1 MEKSNRAFPLTP
13 PSPSGPSGRGRT
25 CERFVN
31 DRGML
36 ASIPRIEARR
46 QGSPTNTC
54 TTERHGAL
62 GLSRRAEWL
71 SLSPRER
78 DGVRGKGLVCRLRLS
93 FQPLARVSI
102 RPARW
107 FRMPCASTKSTRPR
121 GRPLSFM
128 NSRCT
133 LLHASL
139 GQLNGPRSAKRKGRR
154 GLRCGAKPDARAHVS
169 IIRCQNCAKRQR
181 NGLNCSTR
189 TACRCLSAQA

>member
-1 MEKSNRAFPLTP
+1 MNAHYSKRVAIVAAGGLLLVWQDDIVTVLRYFRWNRKSDLKRRRRDGESDKAFPLTP
-13 PSPSGPSGRGRT
+13 PSPSGRGRA

-31 DRGML
+31 DRGIL

-54 TTERHGAL
+54 TTERHRAL

-107 FRMPCASTKSTRPR
+107 FRMPCASTKSTMSINSLRLERP
-121 GRPLSFM
+121 SW
-128 NSRCT
+128 
-133 LLHASL
+133 AS
-139 GQLNGPRSAKRKGRR
+139 
-154 GLRCGAKPDARAHVS
+154 
-169 IIRCQNCAKRQR
+169 
-181 NGLNCSTR
+181 
-189 TACRCLSAQA
+189 